1 MIKWLCKQH
10 FIEII
15 LLLKESPKSFNELQ
29 KILNAYPDTLNR
41 RLKEMSEMGITI
53 QIKDDK
59 VKYKL
64 TEKEIEVATILDELI
79 EILKKLEL
87 VLTE

>member
-64 TEKEIEVATILDELI
+64 TEKGIEVATILDELI